1 MLEDIKFQSYCWS
14 LGTTSFRVKDL
25 NFKIERQLQILKE
38 LWNENPEINWNGN
51 DSIQEEYYNKMLQ
64 KEYITGEANNKPK
77 DARQKTSGLV
87 QIGVIDD
94 NRHITEIGEK
104 IIDIV
109 EQENFKSNNI
119 FNINKDSYL
128 YLKQLLKLQ
137 ITDNGINVKPFAVLL
152 YFLSELGYLS
162 KDEFTYILPLCTS
175 KEYTDIMLENIK
187 LYRNNKKT
195 IEEIIQDKMENMSNY
210 KAAIDFIKE
219 NGVNSIE
226 EFYLIDMG
234 RKGTKYVKPMYKF
247 YNELYEIS
255 QRNFDE
261 EALDT
266 IIKFIKKQ
274 TKKNSKVAKYWKE
287 YLRYSSKMLTEE
299 YLEDIK
305 EIPLFNFKNKTEYT
319 IEFFKV
325 MHTAKWKATLEDYAD
340 LNKRYISLSDIVIFE
355 DDKIEL
361 DVFPKYFFL
370 NISKEIVNTEILDKD
385 IYNDFISTDIELNKI
400 YECLNVNVDEILHQI
415 QADYPDR
422 VVNKDSIK
430 TFIEDEKLRRF
441 NELIDNKFNENQLV
455 QLFTYIENNDR
466 NAIDEYVDWNSDVPT
481 IFEYILGITWYRFS
495 NRSGNILEYM
505 KLSLD
510 ANLLPK
516 THAAGG
522 TADIVYEYNK
532 TNDYPEHKVLLEA
545 TLTESTSQR
554 KSEMEPVS
562 RHLMREIQENDNDD
576 TYAVFV
582 ANILQEEVLSDFR
595 SRKNYQFRGK
605 NSVKSGLKIISL
617 SIGDIIKLINIKIQ
631 YSKLYKI
638 FDEAYKDTNIND
650 LEWYEKLV
658 KNKINNLD
666 CTSNL
671 LIFYVFYA
679 KIY

>member
-38 LWNENPEINWNGN
+38 LWNENQNVRWNGN
-51 DSIQEEYYNKMLQ
+51 NSIQEEYYNKMLQ
-64 KEYITGEANNKPK
+64 KNFITGEANNKPK

-109 EQENFKSNNI
+109 EQENFRSDNI

-152 YFLSELGYLS
+152 YFLSELGYLT
-162 KDEFTYILPLCTS
+162 KDEFTYILPLCTNR
-175 KEYTDIMLENIK
+175 EYIDIMLENIK
-187 LYRNNKKT
+187 KYRNNQKT
-195 IEEIIQDKMENMSNY
+195 IEDIIQNKMENMSNY

-219 NGVNSIE
+219 NGVNSID
-226 EFYLIDMG
+226 EFSIIDMG
-234 RKGTKYVKPMYKF
+234 RKGTKYVEPMYNF
-247 YNELYEIS
+247 FEALYRIS
-255 QRNFDE
+255 KKDFDE
-261 EALDT
+261 EACDT
-266 IIKFIKKQ
+266 IINFIKEQ
-274 TKKNSKVAKYWKE
+274 TKKNSKVAKYWKD

-305 EIPLFNFKNKTEYT
+305 EIPLFNSKNKTEYT

-385 IYNDFISTDIELNKI
+385 EYNNFISTDIELNKI

-466 NAIDEYVDWNSDVPT
+466 SAINEYVDWNSDVPT

-617 SIGDIIKLINIKIQ
+617 SIRDIIKLINIKIQ

-650 LEWYEKLV
+650 LEWYEKLL
-658 KNKINNLD
+658 KNKINNL
-666 CTSNL
+666 
-671 LIFYVFYA
+671 
-679 KIY
+679 

>member
-38 LWNENPEINWNGN
+38 LWNENQNVRWNGN
-51 DSIQEEYYNKMLQ
+51 NSIQEEYYNKMLQ
-64 KEYITGEANNKPK
+64 KNFITGEANNKPK

-109 EQENFKSNNI
+109 EQENFKSDNI

-152 YFLSELGYLS
+152 YFLSELGYLT
-162 KDEFTYILPLCTS
+162 KDEFTYILPLCTNR
-175 KEYTDIMLENIK
+175 EYIDIMLENIK
-187 LYRNNKKT
+187 KYRNNQKT
-195 IEEIIQDKMENMSNY
+195 IEDIIQNKMENMSNY

-219 NGVNSIE
+219 NGVNSID
-226 EFYLIDMG
+226 EFSIIDMG
-234 RKGTKYVKPMYKF
+234 RKGTKYVEPMYNF
-247 YNELYEIS
+247 FEALYRIS
-255 QRNFDE
+255 KKDFDE
-261 EALDT
+261 EACDT
-266 IIKFIKKQ
+266 IINFIKEQ
-274 TKKNSKVAKYWKE
+274 TKKNSKVAKYWKD

-299 YLEDIK
+299 YLEEIK

-385 IYNDFISTDIELNKI
+385 KYNNFISTDIELNKI
-400 YECLNVNVDEILHQI
+400 YECLNVNVDEIIYQI

-466 NAIDEYVDWNSDVPT
+466 SAINEYVDWNSDVPT
-481 IFEYILGITWYRFS
+481 IFEYILGITWYRVS

-554 KSEMEPVS
+554 KNEMEPVS

-605 NSVKSGLKIISL
+605 TSVKSGLKIISL
-617 SIGDIIKLINIKIQ
+617 SIRDIIKLINIKIQ

-658 KNKINNLD
+658 KNKINNL
-666 CTSNL
+666 
-671 LIFYVFYA
+671 
-679 KIY
+679 

>member
-38 LWNENPEINWNGN
+38 LWNENQNVRWNGN
-51 DSIQEEYYNKMLQ
+51 NSIQEEYYNKMLQ
-64 KEYITGEANNKPK
+64 KNFITGEANNKPK

-109 EQENFKSNNI
+109 EQENFKSDNI

-137 ITDNGINVKPFAVLL
+137 ITDNGINIKPFAVLL
-152 YFLSELGYLS
+152 YFLSELGYLT
-162 KDEFTYILPLCTS
+162 KDEFTYILPLCTNR
-175 KEYTDIMLENIK
+175 EYIDIMLENIK
-187 LYRNNKKT
+187 KYRNNQKT
-195 IEEIIQDKMENMSNY
+195 IEDIIQNKMENMSNY

-219 NGVNSIE
+219 NGVNSID
-226 EFYLIDMG
+226 EFSIIDMG
-234 RKGTKYVKPMYKF
+234 RKGTKYVEPMYNF
-247 YNELYEIS
+247 FEALYRIS
-255 QRNFDE
+255 KKDFDE
-261 EALDT
+261 EACDT
-266 IIKFIKKQ
+266 IINFIKEQ
-274 TKKNSKVAKYWKE
+274 TKKNSKVAKYWKD

-385 IYNDFISTDIELNKI
+385 KYNNFISTDIELNKI
-400 YECLNVNVDEILHQI
+400 YECLNVNVDEIIYQI

-466 NAIDEYVDWNSDVPT
+466 SAINEYVDWNSDVPT

-554 KSEMEPVS
+554 KNEMEPVS

-617 SIGDIIKLINIKIQ
+617 SIRDIIKLINIKIQ
-631 YSKLYKI
+631 YPKLYKI

-650 LEWYEKLV
+650 LEWYEKLL
-658 KNKINNLD
+658 KNKINNL
-666 CTSNL
+666 
-671 LIFYVFYA
+671 
-679 KIY
+679 

>member
-14 LGTTSFRVKDL
+14 LGTTSFRVNNL

-38 LWNENPEINWNGN
+38 LWNENPNVRWNGN
-51 DSIQEEYYNKMLQ
+51 NSIQEEYYNKMLQ
-64 KEYITGEANNKPK
+64 KNFITGEANNKPK

-109 EQENFKSNNI
+109 EQENFKSDNI

-137 ITDNGINVKPFAVLL
+137 ITDNGINIKPFAVLL
-152 YFLSELGYLS
+152 YFLSELGYLT
-162 KDEFTYILPLCTS
+162 KDEFTYILPLCTNR
-175 KEYTDIMLENIK
+175 EYIDIMLENIK
-187 LYRNNKKT
+187 KYRNNQKT
-195 IEEIIQDKMENMSNY
+195 IEDIIQNKMENMSNY
-210 KAAIDFIKE
+210 KAAIDFIKG
-219 NGVNSIE
+219 NGVNSID
-226 EFYLIDMG
+226 EFSIIDMG
-234 RKGTKYVKPMYKF
+234 RKGTKYVEPMYNF
-247 YNELYEIS
+247 FEALYRIS
-255 QRNFDE
+255 KKDFDE
-261 EALDT
+261 EACDT
-266 IIKFIKKQ
+266 IINFIKEQ
-274 TKKNSKVAKYWKE
+274 TKKNSKVAKYWKD

-385 IYNDFISTDIELNKI
+385 KYNNFISTDIELNKI
-400 YECLNVNVDEILHQI
+400 YECLNVNVDEIIYQI

-441 NELIDNKFNENQLV
+441 NELIGNKFNENQLV

-466 NAIDEYVDWNSDVPT
+466 SAINEYVDWNSDVPT

-554 KSEMEPVS
+554 KNEMEPVS

-617 SIGDIIKLINIKIQ
+617 SIRDIIKLINIKIQ

-658 KNKINNLD
+658 KNKINNL
-666 CTSNL
+666 
-671 LIFYVFYA
+671 
-679 KIY
+679 

>member
-38 LWNENPEINWNGN
+38 LWNENQNVRWNGN
-51 DSIQEEYYNKMLQ
+51 NSIQEEYYNKMLQ
-64 KEYITGEANNKPK
+64 KNFITGEANNKPK

-109 EQENFKSNNI
+109 EQENFKSDNI

-137 ITDNGINVKPFAVLL
+137 ITDNGINIKPFAVLL
-152 YFLSELGYLS
+152 YFLSELGYLT
-162 KDEFTYILPLCTS
+162 KDEFTYILPLCTNR
-175 KEYTDIMLENIK
+175 EYIDIMLENIK
-187 LYRNNKKT
+187 KYRNNQKT
-195 IEEIIQDKMENMSNY
+195 IEDIIQNKMENMSNY

-219 NGVNSIE
+219 NGVNSID
-226 EFYLIDMG
+226 EFSIIDMG
-234 RKGTKYVKPMYKF
+234 RKGTKYVEPMYNF
-247 YNELYEIS
+247 FEALYRIS
-255 QRNFDE
+255 KKDFDE

-266 IIKFIKKQ
+266 IINFIKEQ
-274 TKKNSKVAKYWKE
+274 TKKNSKVAKYWKD

-385 IYNDFISTDIELNKI
+385 KYNNFISTDIELNKI
-400 YECLNVNVDEILHQI
+400 YECLNVNVDEIIYQI

-466 NAIDEYVDWNSDVPT
+466 SAINEYVDWNSDVPT
-481 IFEYILGITWYRFS
+481 IFEYILGITWYRLS

-532 TNDYPEHKVLLEA
+532 TNNYPEHKVLLEA

-554 KSEMEPVS
+554 KNEMEPVS

-605 NSVKSGLKIISL
+605 TSVKSGLKIISL
-617 SIGDIIKLINIKIQ
+617 SIRDIIKLINIKIQ

-638 FDEAYKDTNIND
+638 FDEAYKNTNIND

-658 KNKINNLD
+658 KNKINNL
-666 CTSNL
+666 
-671 LIFYVFYA
+671 
-679 KIY
+679 

>member
-14 LGTTSFRVKDL
+14 LGTTSFRVNNL

-38 LWNENPEINWNGN
+38 LWNENQNVKWNGN
-51 DSIQEEYYNKMLQ
+51 NSIQEEYYNKMLQ
-64 KEYITGEANNKPK
+64 KNFITGEANNKPK

-109 EQENFKSNNI
+109 EKENFKSDNI

-152 YFLSELGYLS
+152 YFLSELGYLT
-162 KDEFTYILPLCTS
+162 KDEFTYILPLCTNR
-175 KEYTDIMLENIK
+175 EYIDIMLENIK
-187 LYRNNKKT
+187 MYRNNKKT
-195 IEEIIQDKMENMSNY
+195 IEDIIQDKMENMSNY
-210 KAAIDFIKE
+210 KAAIEFIKE
-219 NGVNSIE
+219 NGINSIE

-255 QRNFDE
+255 QKNFDE

-385 IYNDFISTDIELNKI
+385 EYNNFISTDIELNKI

-554 KSEMEPVS
+554 KNEMEPVS
-562 RHLMREIQENDNDD
+562 RHLMREIQENDNNN

-605 NSVKSGLKIISL
+605 TSVKSGLKIISL
-617 SIGDIIKLINIKIQ
+617 SIRDIIKLINIKIQ

-658 KNKINNLD
+658 KNKINNL
-666 CTSNL
+666 
-671 LIFYVFYA
+671 
-679 KIY
+679 

>member
-38 LWNENPEINWNGN
+38 LWNENQNVRWNGN
-51 DSIQEEYYNKMLQ
+51 NSIQEEYYNKMLQ
-64 KEYITGEANNKPK
+64 KNFITGEANNKPK

-109 EQENFKSNNI
+109 EQENFRSDNI

-152 YFLSELGYLS
+152 YFLSELGYLT
-162 KDEFTYILPLCTS
+162 KDEFTYILPLCTNR
-175 KEYTDIMLENIK
+175 EYIDIMLENIK
-187 LYRNNKKT
+187 KYRNNQKT
-195 IEEIIQDKMENMSNY
+195 IEDIIQNKMENMSNY

-219 NGVNSIE
+219 NGVNSID
-226 EFYLIDMG
+226 EFSIIDMG
-234 RKGTKYVKPMYKF
+234 RKGTKYVEPMYNF
-247 YNELYEIS
+247 FESLYRIS
-255 QRNFDE
+255 KKDFDE
-261 EALDT
+261 EACDT
-266 IIKFIKKQ
+266 IINFIKEQ
-274 TKKNSKVAKYWKE
+274 TKKNSKVAKYWKD

-305 EIPLFNFKNKTEYT
+305 EIPLFNSKNKTEYT

-385 IYNDFISTDIELNKI
+385 EYNNFISTDIELNKI

-466 NAIDEYVDWNSDVPT
+466 SAINEYVDWNSDVPT

-617 SIGDIIKLINIKIQ
+617 SIRDIIKLINIKIQ

-658 KNKINNLD
+658 KNKINNL
-666 CTSNL
+666 
-671 LIFYVFYA
+671 
-679 KIY
+679 

>member
-38 LWNENPEINWNGN
+38 LWNENQNVRWNGN
-51 DSIQEEYYNKMLQ
+51 NSIQEEYYNKMLQ
-64 KEYITGEANNKPK
+64 KNFITGEANNKPK

-109 EQENFKSNNI
+109 EQENFKSDNI

-152 YFLSELGYLS
+152 YFLSELGYLT
-162 KDEFTYILPLCTS
+162 KDEFTYILPLCTNR
-175 KEYTDIMLENIK
+175 EYIDIMLENIK
-187 LYRNNKKT
+187 KYRNNQKT
-195 IEEIIQDKMENMSNY
+195 IEDIIQNKMENMSNY
-210 KAAIDFIKE
+210 KAAIDFIKG
-219 NGVNSIE
+219 NGVNSID
-226 EFYLIDMG
+226 EFSIIDMG
-234 RKGTKYVKPMYKF
+234 RKGTKYVEPMYNF
-247 YNELYEIS
+247 FEALYRIS
-255 QRNFDE
+255 KKDFDE
-261 EALDT
+261 EACDT
-266 IIKFIKKQ
+266 IINFIKEQ

-385 IYNDFISTDIELNKI
+385 KYNNFISTDIELNKI
-400 YECLNVNVDEILHQI
+400 YECLNVNVDEIIYQI

-466 NAIDEYVDWNSDVPT
+466 SAINEYVDWNSDVPT
-481 IFEYILGITWYRFS
+481 IFEYILGITWYMFS

-554 KSEMEPVS
+554 KNEMEPVS

-617 SIGDIIKLINIKIQ
+617 SIRDIIKLINIKIQ

-650 LEWYEKLV
+650 LEWYEKLL
-658 KNKINNLD
+658 KNKINNL
-666 CTSNL
+666 
-671 LIFYVFYA
+671 
-679 KIY
+679 

>member
-38 LWNENPEINWNGN
+38 LWNENQNVRWNGN
-51 DSIQEEYYNKMLQ
+51 NSIQEEYYNKMLQ
-64 KEYITGEANNKPK
+64 KNFITGEANNKPK

-109 EQENFKSNNI
+109 EQENFKSDNI

-152 YFLSELGYLS
+152 YFLSELGYLT
-162 KDEFTYILPLCTS
+162 KDEFTYILPLCTNR
-175 KEYTDIMLENIK
+175 EYIDIMLENIK
-187 LYRNNKKT
+187 KYRNNQKT
-195 IEEIIQDKMENMSNY
+195 IEDIIQNKMENMSNY

-219 NGVNSIE
+219 NGVNSID
-226 EFYLIDMG
+226 EFSIIDMG
-234 RKGTKYVKPMYKF
+234 RKGTKYVEPMYNF
-247 YNELYEIS
+247 FEALYRIS
-255 QRNFDE
+255 KKDFDE

-266 IIKFIKKQ
+266 IINFIKEQ
-274 TKKNSKVAKYWKE
+274 TKKNSKVAKYWKD

-385 IYNDFISTDIELNKI
+385 KYNNFISTDIELNKI
-400 YECLNVNVDEILHQI
+400 YECLNVNVDEIIYQI

-466 NAIDEYVDWNSDVPT
+466 SAINEYVDWNSDVPT

-554 KSEMEPVS
+554 KNEMEPVS

-617 SIGDIIKLINIKIQ
+617 SIRDIIKLINIKIQ

-650 LEWYEKLV
+650 LEWYEKLL
-658 KNKINNLD
+658 KNKINNL
-666 CTSNL
+666 
-671 LIFYVFYA
+671 
-679 KIY
+679 